1 MNDAQVKA
9 KLNAK
14 VPGRYN
20 IGRGL
25 YFRVSDQGTG
35 FWVLRY
41 AFNKRRREYSLG
53 RYGRPPEGMSLA
65 EAQDKAAH
73 VRAGIKEGIDPIAE
87 GKRSNNP
94 EYNIVNDIA
103 KDWLNE
109 CAKRLQNPHIP
120 ERVYRKDI
128 APSIG
133 ELAIA
138 RVSPLDIQSIIRK
151 IKDSNRPTIS
161 NDALTY
167 CKQLFNHA
175 IKLGLTV
182 NNPAAAF
189 SPQDAG
195 GTEKPRDRAL
205 SLDEIKTTFKVFREN
220 SHIFTRE
227 NYIAI
232 GLLLIFGVRKGEL
245 IAARWEEFDFD
256 NKVWNLP
263 KTRTKTKVSITV
275 PLPKETLQWFSELY
289 VRSNGSDYIFPS
301 RRASKRR
308 GYISDDTLNHALAK
322 LFGMKVDSKKKPY
335 PNLLGAEG
343 IDHFVV
349 HDLRRT
355 CRSLL
360 ANIGVPSHIAER
372 CLNHKIKGVEGIY
385 DRYNYFSERRMAL
398 EQLTTLVAPFIIPA
412 EGTISKHIF
421 TKT

>member
-9 KLNAK
+9 KIKSKAT
-14 VPGRYN
+14 GRYS
-20 IGRGL
+20 IGQGL
-25 YFRVSDQGTG
+25 YLRISAEGTG

-41 AFNKRRREYSLG
+41 TINGKRREYSFG
-53 RYGRPPEGMSLA
+53 RYGRSPEGIGLA
-65 EAQDKAAH
+65 DAKGQAAQL
-73 VRAGIKEGIDPIAE
+73 RAGVKEGIDPIAE
-87 GKRSNNP
+87 KKRIHNI
-94 EYNIVNDIA
+94 EYKTVNEIA
-103 KDWLNE
+103 KDWLDE
-109 CAKRLQNPHIP
+109 CVKRLENPQIP

-133 ELAIA
+133 ELAIS
-138 RVSPLDIQSIIRK
+138 RVNPMDIQSIIRK

-175 IKLGLTV
+175 IKLGLTT

-195 GTEKPRDRAL
+195 GTEESRDRAL
-205 SLDEIKTTFKVFREN
+205 SLEEIQIIFEVFREN
-220 SHIFTRE
+220 TQIFTRE

-232 GLLLIFGVRKGEL
+232 ALLIIFGVRKGEL
-245 IAARWEEFDFD
+245 IAAKWEEFDFE
-256 NKVWNLP
+256 NKVWSLP
-263 KTRTKTKVSITV
+263 KERTKTTVGIKIPIPEGTVS
-275 PLPKETLQWFSELY
+275 WFSELSI
-289 VRSNGSDYIFPS
+289 RANGSEYVFPS

-335 PNLLGAEG
+335 PNILGKAG
-343 IDHFVV
+343 VDHFVV

-360 ANIGVPSHIAER
+360 AYSGVPSHIAER

-385 DRYNYFSERRMAL
+385 DRYDYFDERQKALSQLSEL
-398 EQLTTLVAPFIIPA
+398 VLPLT
-412 EGTISKHIF
+412 
-421 TKT
+421 